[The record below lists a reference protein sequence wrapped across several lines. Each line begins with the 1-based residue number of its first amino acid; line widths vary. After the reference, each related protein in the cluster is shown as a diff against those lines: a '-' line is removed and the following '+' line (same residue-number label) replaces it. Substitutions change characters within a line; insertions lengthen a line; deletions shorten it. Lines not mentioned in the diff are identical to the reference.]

1 MYVSSTIQ
9 VEIYFVLRSTY
20 YVLGVPVAAVF
31 RFCNT
36 KQTFFYNELLYQVLV
51 YQQLLNTPE
60 YCYSCR
66 HKSHRTRQHA
76 RCADLRLWGQTSYQ
90 SAPSSVWGGRAPKA
104 TLSWSRWHVRTLGLM
119 YVEISKFFVQFFHK
133 NRSIMWDELVAILMC
148 HRHES
153 IWGTSTRT
161 LLLQNVVVVVLV
173 VVN

>member
-90 SAPSSVWGGRAPKA
+90 SAPSSCLGGQGSQGDSFLIPVAR
-104 TLSWSRWHVRTLGLM
+104 TYVGSHVRRDL
-119 YVEISKFFVQFFHK
+119 E
-133 NRSIMWDELVAILMC
+133 
-148 HRHES
+148 
-153 IWGTSTRT
+153 
-161 LLLQNVVVVVLV
+161 VLRPIFS
-173 VVN
+173 